1 MTTRVLLPNDLA
13 LYKRLRLAA
22 LQTDPD
28 AFGSNYAREIEFDNA
43 TWLSRMS
50 GFDGRVGVVFVDE
63 VDGEPTGIVGI
74 GFSERPA
81 DTQLWGMWVAPES
94 RRTGAA
100 QRLVGAAIKRSN
112 EQSAKTVTLW
122 WSARTPQRLPFMNA
136 TSSTPPAKST
146 HSQPTPASPSLR
158 CNECSRSLLL
168 REKVDQQ
175 RPVGICVPGSVLVK
189 AQDNA
194 RAST

>member
-100 QRLVGAAIKRSN
+100 QRLVGAAIKWSN

-122 WSARTPQRLPFMNA
+122 VVRANTAAIALYERNQFDATGEVDTLPTNPCIAELAMQR
-136 TSSTPPAKST
+136 
-146 HSQPTPASPSLR
+146 
-158 CNECSRSLLL
+158 
-168 REKVDQQ
+168 
-175 RPVGICVPGSVLVK
+175 VL
-189 AQDNA
+189 
-194 RAST
+194 